1 MLYLVHIIGYI
12 MNSDIWLR
20 IRNLQRLRLV
30 DLLGYLVPLPPLLV
44 HALLPPQQL
53 PHVCP
58 A

>member
-30 DLLGYLVPLPPLLV
+30 DLLGDLVPLPPLLV